1 MNGTAAAANS
11 AEGAAALR
19 AAARAERD
27 QALRGP
33 DDLAARFVSN
43 APRLTLLAKLPLG
56 RRIGPRVAE
65 RVLPGSYW
73 FELARVKHMDE
84 VLRNELAAG
93 VRQLVILGAGFD
105 TRAYRFADR
114 LGNVATF
121 EVDQPSISALKRE
134 RVTRVLGALPP
145 HVSYVDLDLNVDDA
159 LATLLEAGYREELRT
174 LVIWSG
180 VTSYLSPEAVDRTF
194 GWLSTCGAPGSTVL
208 FDYCFEEMVAGDD
221 SYHGAAQLR
230 RRLAAGGE
238 PLRFGIPEGELEP
251 YLAERGLEVISD
263 LGPAKLEERYLVRSD
278 GRLAGRVYGFIGI
291 AHARIV

>member
-1 MNGTAAAANS
+1 MSGTAAAASS

-33 DDLAARFVSN
+33 DHLAARFVSN

-84 VLRNELAAG
+84 VLRDELSAG
-93 VRQLVILGAGFD
+93 LRQLVILGAGFD
-105 TRAYRFADR
+105 TRAYRFAEQ
-114 LGNVATF
+114 LAGVATF
-121 EVDQPSISALKRE
+121 EIDQPSISALKRE
-134 RVTRVLGALPP
+134 RVVRVLGALPA
-145 HVSYVDLDLNVDDA
+145 HVSYVDLDLNTDDA
-159 LATLLEAGYREELRT
+159 RATLLKAGYSEERRT

-180 VTSYLSPEAVDRTF
+180 VTSYLSPDAVDRTF
-194 GWLSTCGAPGSTVL
+194 GWLSTCGGPGSTVL
-208 FDYCFEEMVAGDD
+208 FDYCFGEMVAGDD
-221 SYHGAAQLR
+221 SYHGAAALR

-238 PLRFGIPEGELEP
+238 PLLFGIPEGELEP
-251 YLAERGLEVISD
+251 YLVERGLQVISD
-263 LGPAKLEERYLVRSD
+263 LGPAELEERHLRRSD
-278 GRLAGRVYGFIGI
+278 GRVAGRVYGFVGI
-291 AHARIV
+291 AHAFV